1 MAKIKQCH
9 TIRPS
14 IRGLRVGQKVSF
26 PIARHNAVSVTAY
39 NLAMELNRSY
49 STMRDRENG
58 VIIVTRNS

>member
-1 MAKIKQCH
+1 MAKIKKCS
-9 TIRPS
+9 TLRPS
-14 IRGLRVGQKVSF
+14 IRAMVVGQRVSF

-49 STMRDRENG
+49 STMRDRKNG